1 MCVSVCVCIL
11 MFECV
16 STGED
21 YAVYISYTRNLDFLF
36 KQNIPLSFF
45 FLKYSLLISFFVFKL
60 LFLLFIGEPNGRLFR
75 RSIDTLLRDKEMLV
89 ADIIQKASDCM
100 KEDIL
105 DRRAS
110 TPPSLYQRT
119 SFSESNESNENES
132 ENEEKSSIT
141 EIFKKNEKENE
152 IMMSN
157 NSSDENENKSVRK
170 NSA

>member
-1 MCVSVCVCIL
+1 
-11 MFECV
+11 
-16 STGED
+16 
-21 YAVYISYTRNLDFLF
+21 
-36 KQNIPLSFF
+36 
-45 FLKYSLLISFFVFKL
+45 
-60 LFLLFIGEPNGRLFR
+60 
-75 RSIDTLLRDKEMLV
+75 
-89 ADIIQKASDCM
+89 M

-157 NSSDENENKSVRK
+157 NSSDENENKNVRK

>member
-1 MCVSVCVCIL
+1 M
-11 MFECV
+11 
-16 STGED
+16 
-21 YAVYISYTRNLDFLF
+21 
-36 KQNIPLSFF
+36 
-45 FLKYSLLISFFVFKL
+45 
-60 LFLLFIGEPNGRLFR
+60 FIGEPNGRLFR

-157 NSSDENENKSVRK
+157 NSSDENENKNVRK

>member
-1 MCVSVCVCIL
+1 
-11 MFECV
+11 MF
-16 STGED
+16 
-21 YAVYISYTRNLDFLF
+21 
-36 KQNIPLSFF
+36 
-45 FLKYSLLISFFVFKL
+45 
-60 LFLLFIGEPNGRLFR
+60 
-75 RSIDTLLRDKEMLV
+75 V

-110 TPPSLYQRT
+110 TPPSVYKRT
-119 SFSESNESNENES
+119 SFFESMESNENENENDN
-132 ENEEKSSIT
+132 ENEKKSSST

-157 NSSDENENKSVRK
+157 NCFNEIENENGRIS

>member
-1 MCVSVCVCIL
+1 M
-11 MFECV
+11 
-16 STGED
+16 
-21 YAVYISYTRNLDFLF
+21 
-36 KQNIPLSFF
+36 
-45 FLKYSLLISFFVFKL
+45 
-60 LFLLFIGEPNGRLFR
+60 FIGEPNGRLFR

-89 ADIIQKASDCM
+89 ADVIQKASDCM

-110 TPPSLYQRT
+110 TPPSIYQRT
-119 SFSESNESNENES
+119 SFSESTESNENENES
-132 ENEEKSSIT
+132 ENEEKSSST

-157 NSSDENENKSVRK
+157 NSCDENENKNGRK